1 MLRWVYSFLLV
12 VLMASPAWAGY
23 DEGMAA
29 YKRGDYAT
37 AMREWRPLAEQGDAE
52 AQSNLGFMYQHG
64 QGVSQDYAEATRW
77 FRKAAEQGYD
87 RGQYNLGGMYSRGR
101 GVPQDYVLAHMWFN
115 LAATQGHKN
124 AATNR
129 DRVAEHMTHADI
141 SKAQR
146 LAREWWAK
154 HGKK

>member
-1 MLRWVYSFLLV
+1 MLRWAYSLLLV

-87 RGQYNLGGMYSRGR
+87 RGQYNLGDMYSRGR

-129 DRVAEHMTHADI
+129 DRVAEHMTPADI